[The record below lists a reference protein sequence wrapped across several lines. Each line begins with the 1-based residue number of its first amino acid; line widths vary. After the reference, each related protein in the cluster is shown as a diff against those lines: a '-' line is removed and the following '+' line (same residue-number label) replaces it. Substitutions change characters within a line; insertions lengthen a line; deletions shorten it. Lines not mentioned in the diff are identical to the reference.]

1 MKNYIIIL
9 AVILVSSSVY
19 SQTEEIIIEDLLG
32 KRSYLTIGY
41 LRINPGTNSGLN
53 TTIKPQNGIL
63 IGYNYNIATLVD
75 FKNGRINLG
84 GALNFGFAYSKNT
97 TYDQGYSSDTTI
109 QYTTIQNR
117 TNTYTGIADLF
128 SLNATIECLVPIS
141 KNNSVELNLALTFL
155 NIGGTVTYFES
166 PGTAYSKNYIYSVN
180 FLPFYIQPSA
190 KMRLGNFAFGMGLL
204 FNPFNFIEYN
214 GTSKNYYG
222 KSIAGFKKNE
232 SMFNRYAINL
242 FLNF

>member
-1 MKNYIIIL
+1 MKNFIIIL

-19 SQTEEIIIEDLLG
+19 SQTDDIIPDDPFG
-32 KRSYLTIGY
+32 KRSYLTVGY
-41 LRINPGTNSGLN
+41 LRVSPGSKSGFN

-63 IGYNYNIATLVD
+63 IGYNYNIATLAD
-75 FKNGRINLG
+75 FKKGKISLG

-97 TYDQGYSSDTTI
+97 IYSQGYIPETTI
-109 QYTTIQNR
+109 QTRTTA
-117 TNTYTGIADLF
+117 YTGVADLF
-128 SLNATIECLVPIS
+128 SLNANIEYLLPVS

-166 PGTAYSKNYIYSVN
+166 PGTSYDKNYIYSAN

-190 KMRLGNFAFGMGLL
+190 KMRLGNVAFGMGLL

-214 GTSKNYYG
+214 GTSKNYYD
-222 KSIAGFKKNE
+222 KSISGFKKNDV
-232 SMFNRYAINL
+232 MFSRYAINL

>member
-19 SQTEEIIIEDLLG
+19 SQTDEIIPDDPFG
-32 KRSYLTIGY
+32 KRSYLTVGY
-41 LRINPGTNSGLN
+41 LRVSPSSNSGLN

-63 IGYNYNIATLVD
+63 IGYNYNIATLAD
-75 FKNGRINLG
+75 FKNGRISLG

-97 TYDQGYSSDTTI
+97 TYSQGYTPE
-109 QYTTIQNR
+109 TTIQNR
-117 TNTYTGIADLF
+117 MTTYTGVADLF
-128 SLNATIECLVPIS
+128 SLNANIECLVPIS

-155 NIGGTVTYFES
+155 NVGGTITYFES
-166 PGTAYSKNYIYSVN
+166 PGTSYNKNYIYSAN
-180 FLPFYIQPSA
+180 FLPFYIQPSV
-190 KMRLGNFAFGMGLL
+190 KMRLDNFAFGVGLL

-214 GTSKNYYG
+214 GTSKNYYD
-222 KSIAGFKKNE
+222 KSISGFKKNE
-232 SMFNRYAINL
+232 AMFNKYAVNM